1 MYQHLNNL
9 NLPIELPPGKVVCV
23 GRNYLDHV
31 QEMRS
36 EVTDEALLF
45 MKPKAALCHLH
56 QPVVIPGDKG
66 ECHNELE
73 LAVLIKNPLKNAS
86 EEEALQAIWG
96 VGLALDLTL
105 RKVQSRLK
113 GAGHPWERAK
123 AFDGSCPIS
132 GFVPRARFVDL
143 QNLEFSLMVN
153 QKIRQ
158 QGNTAAMMRPVL
170 ALLAEISAE
179 FSLEPGDV
187 VLTGTPEGVGP
198 LAHGD
203 KITAR
208 LTSEIDLTTSVVAA

>member
-9 NLPIELPPGKVVCV
+9 DLPIELPAGKVVCV

-36 EVTDEALLF
+36 EVPDEALLF
-45 MKPKAALCHLH
+45 MKPKAALCHLQ
-56 QPVVIPGDKG
+56 QPIVIPGDKG

-73 LAVLIKNPLKNAS
+73 LAVLIKKPLKNAS

-96 VGLALDLTL
+96 VGIALDLTL
-105 RKVQSRLK
+105 REVQTRLK

-123 AFDGSCPIS
+123 AFDGSCPVS
-132 GFVPRARFVDL
+132 GFVPRTQFEDL
-143 QNLEFSLMVN
+143 QNLEFSLTVN

-170 ALLAEISAE
+170 ALLAEMSAE
-179 FSLEPGDV
+179 FSLEPGDI
-187 VLTGTPEGVGP
+187 VLTGTPKGVGP

-203 KITAR
+203 TITAR
-208 LTSEIDLTTSVVAA
+208 LSSVIDLTTSVVAA